1 MFYDR
6 KQHNFLLK
14 DGVAFRSVSSSLFFY
29 EFHAYLLAH
38 MHPLFFKKWVNPASF
53 SFIFKQ
59 TIRFLQQINVKKCLT
74 VHLVFEPTTI
84 RTWVVTHNH

>member
-38 MHPLFFKKWVNPASF
+38 MHPLFFKKWVNPGLFFVYFQANNT
-53 SFIFKQ
+53 IF
-59 TIRFLQQINVKKCLT
+59 
-74 VHLVFEPTTI
+74 TTNQCEKMSNCSSSI
-84 RTWVVTHNH
+84 